1 MTSHKVW
8 DLSTARKKVK
18 EAQEDTAPLSLQK
31 VVSSVGHC
39 ISTQRFTVERLGM
52 VERSGNGMAELLA
65 ELEEQIEM
73 LDLSPIEENKIVRI
87 MERLRD
93 ESRLRDNH

>member
-1 MTSHKVW
+1 
-8 DLSTARKKVK
+8 
-18 EAQEDTAPLSLQK
+18 
-31 VVSSVGHC
+31 
-39 ISTQRFTVERLGM
+39 M